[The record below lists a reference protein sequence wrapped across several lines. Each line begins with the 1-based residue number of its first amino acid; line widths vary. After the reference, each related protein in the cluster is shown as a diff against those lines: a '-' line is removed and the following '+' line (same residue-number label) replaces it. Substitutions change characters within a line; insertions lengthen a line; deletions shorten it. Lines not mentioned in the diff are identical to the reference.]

1 MGIAEF
7 FGFKKPRR
15 SAQRPSRRS
24 VRMRELDDEW
34 TAALVTA
41 DYSHL
46 KSTEK
51 QTTE

>member
-7 FGFKKPRR
+7 FGFKKVR
-15 SAQRPSRRS
+15 SSAERPTRRS
-24 VRMRELDDEW
+24 VRMSELDEEW
-34 TAALVTA
+34 TAALVKA